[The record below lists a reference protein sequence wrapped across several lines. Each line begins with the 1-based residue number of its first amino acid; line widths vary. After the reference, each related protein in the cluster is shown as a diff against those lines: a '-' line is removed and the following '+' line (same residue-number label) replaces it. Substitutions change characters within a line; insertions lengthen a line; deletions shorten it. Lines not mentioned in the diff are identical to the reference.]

1 MKQVLFEEFKEL
13 IPQGRYNLIGEIGVH
28 KCSTAKQLISHFYND
43 SKLTYYG
50 YDIFEG
56 RVDKAFHK
64 SERNGKGPCYL
75 QVATNTLDKVV
86 EWYPN
91 LRYKLF
97 QGYTQDTLRETVFD
111 FVYIDGGHS
120 YETVMHDYAKVKDSK
135 VIIFDDVQMPAV
147 AKAVHEIQDTRPIT
161 FKKSVSK
168 HLWAAIY
175 N

>member
-1 MKQVLFEEFKEL
+1 M
-13 IPQGRYNLIGEIGVH
+13 
-28 KCSTAKQLISHFYND
+28 
-43 SKLTYYG
+43 
-50 YDIFEG
+50 
-56 RVDKAFHK
+56 
-64 SERNGKGPCYL
+64 
-75 QVATNTLDKVV
+75 
-86 EWYPN
+86 
-91 LRYKLF
+91 
-97 QGYTQDTLRETVFD
+97 FD

-147 AKAVHEIQDTRPIT
+147 AKAIHEIQDTRPIT